1 MRVNYDEHQ
10 HAVYSAG
17 RELNASRI
25 ELWTGIFSRWIDR
38 SARPEIVD
46 VGSGNGMY
54 SELLADR
61 FDARVTGA
69 EPSVRMRELA
79 EREHAHPGVRYVEGS
94 AEVLPLADGSQD
106 AALLSNVIQHFRDR
120 DAAAREVA
128 RVLRPGGLVLV
139 RGTMRESLARVPFF
153 EYFPGALAIDE
164 RRMPSIADVIEMFS
178 RAGLEHEA
186 TEAVEQESAAGLRE
200 YHARVRV
207 RAISTLELLDDAS
220 FEAGVERMRLAA
232 EAESEPRPV
241 VERVDFLVLRKPAA

>member
-1 MRVNYDEHQ
+1 MVARERVAITLSFTVLSPLATAVGMRSLMCRPLGVTAPSSEPFFCDEPPHPAKPPVTTNAASAAQLPCRSTSPPVRLVGSFPAVSGPETGGVRHSCGMRVNYDEHQ

-94 AEVLPLADGSQD
+94 AEVLPLADGSQA

-128 RVLRPGGLVLV
+128 RVLRPGGLV
-139 RGTMRESLARVPFF
+139 
-153 EYFPGALAIDE
+153 
-164 RRMPSIADVIEMFS
+164 
-178 RAGLEHEA
+178 
-186 TEAVEQESAAGLRE
+186 
-200 YHARVRV
+200 
-207 RAISTLELLDDAS
+207 
-220 FEAGVERMRLAA
+220 
-232 EAESEPRPV
+232 
-241 VERVDFLVLRKPAA
+241 